1 MHQWTVQL
9 CEYECE
15 YEEEITTMVI
25 DDDQDSVDETT
36 VEKMEDVSGQL
47 VSYGISYKE
56 YN

>member
-1 MHQWTVQL
+1 
-9 CEYECE
+9 
-15 YEEEITTMVI
+15 MVI